1 MGHSDEDGQYCHR
14 ILSRHEDL
22 AIDKFPALSYYLVR
36 TEGIKMGVTSLSVKG
51 QVVIPKSLREVL
63 GLQPGDKFIV
73 MQEGDA
79 IVLKPMK
86 GKVATR
92 LYGKYQGL
100 RLLSD
105 LKQEHLQEV
114 QEESQR

>member
-1 MGHSDEDGQYCHR
+1 MGHSDEDRQDCHR
-14 ILSRHEDL
+14 ILSHHEDL
-22 AIDKFPALSYYLVR
+22 TIDKSSSLSYHLVR

-51 QVVIPKSLREVL
+51 QVVIPKSLRDVL
-63 GLQPGDKFIV
+63 GLQPGDRFIV
-73 MQEGDA
+73 LQEGDA

-86 GKVATR
+86 GKVAAR

-100 RLLSD
+100 GLLSD

-114 QEESQR
+114 QQESQR